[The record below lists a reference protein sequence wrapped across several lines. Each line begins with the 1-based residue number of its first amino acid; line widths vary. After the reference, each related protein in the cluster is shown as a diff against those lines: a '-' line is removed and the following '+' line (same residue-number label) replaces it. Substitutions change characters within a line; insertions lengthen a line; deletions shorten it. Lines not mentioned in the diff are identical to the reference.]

1 MQTLHVDFPLLATFS
16 WFAWVGSI
24 TPGPNTALALATAAN
39 FGARTIGPH
48 MLGVAIGF
56 AAMMGFTLA
65 GAHGLLA
72 ASPAAGIALRWLGI
86 AYLCWLGL
94 QIARSRG
101 FNERRA
107 ARPPRVHESVLLQFA
122 NAKAW
127 MLIAGSVGAYQ
138 ELASPKW
145 LGSLLIVTIFVG
157 CCMIALVV
165 WAWLG
170 STMRHWLARGSRLA
184 WFNGFLGA
192 SLVAT
197 AAWIALN

>member
-1 MQTLHVDFPLLATFS
+1 MLHVDIPLLVAFS

-24 TPGPNTALALATAAN
+24 TPGPNTALALVTSAN

-56 AAMMGFTLA
+56 TAMLGLTLA

-72 ASPAAGIALRWLGI
+72 ASPTASLVLRWLGI
-86 AYLCWLGL
+86 GYLVWLGL

-101 FNERRA
+101 FSQGSA

-122 NAKAW
+122 NGKAW
-127 MLIAGSVGAYQ
+127 MLIAGTVGAYQ
-138 ELASPKW
+138 ELATPSW
-145 LGSLLIVTIFVG
+145 VGSLLIVTIFVS
-157 CCMIALVV
+157 CCMVALLI

-170 STMRHWLARGSRLA
+170 SSLRHWLAVGNRLA

-192 SLVAT
+192 SLIAT
-197 AAWIALN
+197 AAWIAVN